1 MKIIEQQTIAKS
13 EKKKSEDAI
22 VVTDNFI
29 AVIDGSTSKTRKQLS
44 WWMSNGRYAAK
55 TVARYIKKMPAGTTS
70 SQFCQGVTAAIA
82 KKYGKSKMQHY
93 AQHPEER
100 LTASCIVF
108 SRLRREIWMVGDC
121 HCLVGDNYFD
131 NPKPTEQAMAQKRSD
146 EAHRLMAEGLAT
158 KEELLTHDKARESII
173 PQLVEEM
180 KMQNV
185 TYAVIDGF
193 PIPRQKVKVIPLDFS
208 PWTIVLASDG
218 YPFLKPT
225 LEASEQALAQQ
236 RLTDPLNIETF
247 KATKAFM
254 QGNNSFDDRSYIRFS
269 I

>member
-1 MKIIEQQTIAKS
+1 
-13 EKKKSEDAI
+13 
-22 VVTDNFI
+22 
-29 AVIDGSTSKTRKQLS
+29 
-44 WWMSNGRYAAK
+44 
-55 TVARYIKKMPAGTTS
+55 
-70 SQFCQGVTAAIA
+70 
-82 KKYGKSKMQHY
+82 
-93 AQHPEER
+93 
-100 LTASCIVF
+100 
-108 SRLRREIWMVGDC
+108 
-121 HCLVGDNYFD
+121 
-131 NPKPTEQAMAQKRSD
+131 
-146 EAHRLMAEGLAT
+146 MAEGLAT
-158 KEELLTHDKARESII
+158 KDELLTHDKARESII